1 MSVSLAEET
10 PAEQLSLEI
19 PPDTAHIVIAR
30 SFAGGV
36 ARSLGLD
43 DEGSDVLKLILTEI
57 CSEAIERRRGG
68 RIVISVSAGRDPIPV
83 TVVASGALGDQIEP
97 TYRRALIEAL
107 APDATFDEQE
117 DRLCVRFTLPG
128 NV

>member
-1 MSVSLAEET
+1 MPVALVEKT

-19 PPDTAHIVIAR
+19 PPNSAHIVTAR

-36 ARSLGLD
+36 ARALGLD
-43 DEGSDVLKLILTEI
+43 DEASDAIKLILTEV

-68 RIVISVSAGRDPIPV
+68 RIVISVSAGTDPILV
-83 TVVASGALGDQIEP
+83 TVTADGVPGDP
-97 TYRRALIEAL
+97 VGLTYRRTLIEAL

-117 DRLCVRFTLPG
+117 DRLSVTFTLPG

>member
-1 MSVSLAEET
+1 MSVSLVEKI

-19 PPDTAHIVIAR
+19 PPDSANIVTAR

-36 ARSLGLD
+36 ARALGLD
-43 DEGSDVLKLILTEI
+43 DEASDALKLILTEV

-68 RIVISVSAGRDPIPV
+68 RIVIGVSAGTVPIRV
-83 TVVASGALGDQIEP
+83 TVAADGVLGDLTEP
-97 TYRRALIEAL
+97 TYRRTLIEAL
-107 APDATFDEQE
+107 APDATFDDQE
-117 DRLCVRFTLPG
+117 DRLSVTFTLPG

>member
-1 MSVSLAEET
+1 MSLVEKA

-19 PPDTAHIVIAR
+19 PQDSAHIVTAR

-36 ARSLGLD
+36 ARALGLD
-43 DEGSDVLKLILTEI
+43 EEASDALKLILTEV

-68 RIVISVSAGRDPIPV
+68 RIVISVSAGTDPIRV
-83 TVVASGALGDQIEP
+83 TVVADGVLGDQVEP
-97 TYRRALIEAL
+97 TYRRTLIEAL

-117 DRLCVRFTLPG
+117 DRLSVAFTLPG

>member
-1 MSVSLAEET
+1 MSLVEKA

-19 PPDTAHIVIAR
+19 PPDPAHIVTAR

-36 ARSLGLD
+36 ARAFGLD
-43 DEGSDVLKLILTEI
+43 DEASDALKLILTEV

-68 RIVISVSAGRDPIPV
+68 RIVISVSAGTDPIRV
-83 TVVASGALGDQIEP
+83 TVAADGVLGDQAEP
-97 TYRRALIEAL
+97 TYRRTLIEAL
-107 APDATFDEQE
+107 APDVRFDEQE
-117 DRLCVRFTLPG
+117 DRLSVRFTLPA